1 MMEVLFLK
9 DVKGTAKKGEIKNV
23 NDGHARNYLIP
34 KGIAREVTDSALR
47 EHEHQNLSKEK
58 RLAEEL
64 AQAKEL
70 AIKLE
75 GLTLNF
81 SVKTGEG
88 GKVFG
93 SITAKDISDKL
104 KKQHKIIVNKK
115 NIDVEGGLKML
126 GTHHLNLK
134 LYHGVDAK
142 LKVILNE

>member
-1 MMEVLFLK
+1 MEVLFLK

-23 NDGHARNYLIP
+23 NDGHARNFLIP
-34 KGIAREVTDSALR
+34 KGLAREVTDSALR
-47 EHEHQNLSKEK
+47 EHEHQNMSREK

-64 AQAKEL
+64 AAAKEL
-70 AIKLE
+70 ASKIAT
-75 GLTLNF
+75 LTLNF
-81 SVKTGEG
+81 VVKTGEG

-93 SITAKDISDKL
+93 SVTAKDISDKL
-104 KKQHKIIVNKK
+104 KKQHKIEVDKK

-126 GTHHLNLK
+126 GAHDVNLK

>member
-1 MMEVLFLK
+1 MEVLFLK

-23 NDGHARNYLIP
+23 NDGHARNFLIP
-34 KGIAREVTDSALR
+34 RGLAREVTDSALR
-47 EHEHQNLSKEK
+47 EHEHQNMSREK

-64 AQAKEL
+64 AAAREL
-70 AIKLE
+70 ASRI
-75 GLTLNF
+75 GSLTLNF
-81 SVKTGEG
+81 VVKTGEG

-93 SITAKDISDKL
+93 SVTAKDISDKL
-104 KKQHKIIVNKK
+104 KKQHKIEVDKK

-126 GTHHLNLK
+126 GAHDVVLK

>member
-1 MMEVLFLK
+1 MEVLFLK

-23 NDGHARNYLIP
+23 NDGHARNFLIP
-34 KGIAREVTDSALR
+34 RGLAREVTDSALR
-47 EHEHQNLSKEK
+47 EHEHQNMSKEK

-64 AQAKEL
+64 AAAKAL
-70 AIKLE
+70 ALKIE
-75 GLTLNF
+75 SLTLNF
-81 SVKTGEG
+81 AVKTGEG

-104 KKQHKIIVNKK
+104 KKQHKLEVDKK
-115 NIDVEGGLKML
+115 NIDVDGGLKML
-126 GTHHLNLK
+126 GTHSVNLK